1 MVVEIVNYYS
11 LIRMGSDT
19 LIFQSISVH
28 IHSSQQLSE
37 LCRENIISSDE
48 EIEAQRLND
57 FSRL

>member
-1 MVVEIVNYYS
+1 MEVEIVNYYS

-28 IHSSQQLSE
+28 IHPSPQLSKVF
-37 LCRENIISSDE
+37 RENIIFIDE